1 MKPIREADWKVF
13 KQVRETA
20 LQRFCQQVLDDIDAI
35 SRDAALTA
43 HERYLKV
50 YELIHARD
58 RKLDAT
64 FDGLS
69 RSDAAFRLML
79 IRTLGLVSEEDLARF
94 SPELQQ
100 LSIPMGS

>member
-1 MKPIREADWKVF
+1 MKTIREADWKVF

-20 LQRFCQQVLDDIDAI
+20 LQRFCQQVLDDIDAV

-58 RKLDAT
+58 RKLVAA
-64 FDGLS
+64 FDGPS

-94 SPELQQ
+94 SLELQQ
-100 LSIPMGS
+100 LSIPLEL

>member
-20 LQRFCQQVLDDIDAI
+20 LQRHCQQVLDDIDAI
-35 SRDAALTA
+35 SHDAALSA

-50 YELIHARD
+50 YELIHTRD
-58 RKLDAT
+58 RKMVAA

-69 RSDAAFRLML
+69 RTDAAFRLML

-94 SPELQQ
+94 SPEIQKA
-100 LSIPMGS
+100 SVPIEP

>member
-20 LQRFCQQVLDDIDAI
+20 LQRFCQQVLDDTDAI
-35 SRDAALTA
+35 SHEAALSA

-50 YELIHARD
+50 YELIRARD

-100 LSIPMGS
+100 LSIPMGP